1 MGNIFR
7 ISEKD
12 NVAVALCDLK
22 KGSHEGKITLHDNIP
37 FGHKVSLCDIKNGD
51 KIIKYGNLI
60 GYATEDIL
68 AGSHVHTHNIKTAL
82 SENVTYSFSGNNKYN
97 FKESNITFQGYERAN
112 GGVGVRN
119 DLWIITTVGCVN
131 KTAEKLG
138 EIAKKIMPNE
148 CTGVKVITHPYGC
161 SQMGD
166 DLVNTQKV
174 LASLVK
180 HPNAGA
186 VLVVSLGCENNNIEE
201 FKKVLKSYDENRVRF
216 LVTQNVPN
224 EIDEGKK
231 IIEKLFSYI
240 SAFNRKNVPFSKLK
254 IGLKCGGSDAFSGIT
269 ANPLCGRMTDLF
281 TDFGASV
288 ILTETPEMFGA
299 EQILMSRAKNE
310 AVFNKIVNMINDYKS
325 YFIRYGQTI
334 YENPSPGNKAGGIT
348 TLDEKSLGCV
358 QKGGEAVITDVLG
371 YAEHCEKAGLNL
383 LWGPGNDIVSTTNLV
398 ATGAQIILFTTGRG
412 TPLGSVVPTVKISS
426 NTELFKKKTDWIDF
440 NAGELLD
447 GANFEDVS
455 NKLFNLILDIASGKT
470 AKNEINEYSGIAIFK
485 DGVTM

>member
-7 ISEKD
+7 INEKD
-12 NVAVALCDLK
+12 NVAVALRDLE
-22 KGSHEGKITLHDNIP
+22 KGSQEGNITFVDNIP
-37 FGHKVSLCDIKNGD
+37 FGHKVSLCDIKKGN

-68 AGSHVHTHNIKTAL
+68 VGSHVHTHNIKTAL
-82 SENVTYSFSGNNKYN
+82 SENVAYSFSGNNKYSS
-97 FKESNITFQGYERAN
+97 KESKITFQGYERAD
-112 GGVGVRN
+112 GSVGVRN
-119 DLWIITTVGCVN
+119 DLWIITTVGCIN

-138 EIAKKIMPNE
+138 EIAKKIMPKE

-166 DLVNTQKV
+166 DLVNIQKV

-216 LVTQNVPN
+216 LVTQNVSN
-224 EIDEGKK
+224 EIDAGTETIK
-231 IIEKLFSYI
+231 KLFSYI
-240 SAFNRKNVPFSKLK
+240 SAFNRKNVPVSKLK

-325 YFIRYGQTI
+325 YFIRHGQTI
-334 YENPSPGNKAGGIT
+334 YENPSPGNKVGGIT
-348 TLDEKSLGCV
+348 TLDEKSLGCI
-358 QKGGEAVITDVLG
+358 QKGGEAVVTDVLV
-371 YAEHCEKAGLNL
+371 YAEQCKKAGLNL

-426 NTELFKKKTDWIDF
+426 NTELFKKKPDWIDF
-440 NAGELLD
+440 NAGQLLD

-455 NKLFNLILDIASGKT
+455 NKLFNFILDIASGKT
-470 AKNEINEYSGIAIFK
+470 AKNEINEYSEIAIFK